1 MNKETVIVPYD
12 TEKAAGSI
20 ILLLSVFGWC
30 YSKLF
35 PERGMKMA
43 LTGETQEFTDRTDG
57 LIRVLQQF
65 SSFFQFTAQDE
76 CTDGEAKRFLKISRK
91 VRFAESDI
99 ISDISDGK
107 MLICILLNISNGF
120 LHALVC

>member
-35 PERGMKMA
+35 LERCMKMA
-43 LTGETQEFTDRTDG
+43 LTGETQEFADCTDG
-57 LIRVLQQF
+57 FIRVLQQF
-65 SSFFQFTAQDE
+65 FSFFEFTAQDK
-76 CTDGEAKRFLKISRK
+76 CTDGKSKRFLKISRK
-91 VRFAESDI
+91 VRFAESGI
-99 ISDISDGK
+99 IS
-107 MLICILLNISNGF
+107 NISNGEVLIHVLLNIANCF

>member
-35 PERGMKMA
+35 LERCMKMA
-43 LTGETQEFTDRTDG
+43 LTGETQEFADRTDG
-57 LIRVLQQF
+57 FIRVLQQF
-65 SSFFQFTAQDE
+65 FSFFQFAT
-76 CTDGEAKRFLKISRK
+76 
-91 VRFAESDI
+91 
-99 ISDISDGK
+99 
-107 MLICILLNISNGF
+107 
-120 LHALVC
+120 